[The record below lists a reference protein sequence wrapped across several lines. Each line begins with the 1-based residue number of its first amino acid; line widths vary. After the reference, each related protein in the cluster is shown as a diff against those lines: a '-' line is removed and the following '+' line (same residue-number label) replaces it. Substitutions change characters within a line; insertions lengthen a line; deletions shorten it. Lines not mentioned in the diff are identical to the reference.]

1 MPSDVHFTLHLP
13 PSVLPTS
20 TRGVFSRLK
29 QLKSLCKLKESSY
42 PFSTKLLSR
51 RMCMTTA
58 SQNKDDCR
66 VRVEATRRGGKMLTL
81 IRGLE
86 KVSVTEAKILLKKLK
101 ATCGVGGKLITS
113 SSGGGACTAT
123 LELQGDHADA
133 LVHVLR
139 KEGFT
144 DVAKS
149 GASGNGKP
157 QLKWNSPK
165 KVKEEHAKIKEQQK
179 ARKLA
184 ARAFKRAESRT
195 SEAIEESKRFYTT
208 TNEIQL
214 YEEIEFESTDCVNN
228 RLQMQKT
235 KAKIEAQLALIEDR
249 SSEEARKLQAK
260 YERVC
265 QNLDQPLQN

>member
-1 MPSDVHFTLHLP
+1 MPPSDVHFTLHLP

-29 QLKSLCKLKESSY
+29 QLKFLCKLKESSY

-149 GASGNGKP
+149 GASGNSKP

-195 SEAIEESKRFYTT
+195 SEAIEESKR
-208 TNEIQL
+208 
-214 YEEIEFESTDCVNN
+214 
-228 RLQMQKT
+228 LQMQKT